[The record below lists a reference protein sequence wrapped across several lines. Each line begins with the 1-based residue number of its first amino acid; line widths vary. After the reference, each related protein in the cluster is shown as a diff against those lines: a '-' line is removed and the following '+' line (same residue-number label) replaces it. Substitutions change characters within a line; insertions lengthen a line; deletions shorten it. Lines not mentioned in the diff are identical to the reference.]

1 MLDNLSRQD
10 RELIR
15 RGQFNKVEGMELITP
30 PHSFSFGSD
39 YQRAV
44 VNYNNVCQEIILS
57 PRNKKDG
64 ILYDIVMEKPPYNNT
79 NRPLRT
85 PKN

>member
-30 PHSFSFGSD
+30 PHNFSFGSD

-44 VNYNNVCQEIILS
+44 VNYNKVPHEIILS
-57 PRNKKDG
+57 PRDKKDG
-64 ILYDIVMEKPPYNNT
+64 ILYDIVMENSPYDT
-79 NRPLRT
+79 IIFT
-85 PKN
+85 KNP